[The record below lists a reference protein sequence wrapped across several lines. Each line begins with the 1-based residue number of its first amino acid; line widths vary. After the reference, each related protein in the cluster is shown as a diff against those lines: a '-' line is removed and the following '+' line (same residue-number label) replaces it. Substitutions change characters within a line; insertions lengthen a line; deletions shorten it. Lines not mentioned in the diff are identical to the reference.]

1 MNITEAKKPLTNMD
15 KPRITIKDFQKGMA
29 ESAYLGFE
37 EFRGLD
43 ITSKKGAC
51 FPNKS
56 YAEEADL
63 DATGYIVKLVNDGTN
78 FWAITDDDKIWKRTG
93 ANTWADVTAAGSDT
107 GMAGGIYW
115 KGYVACIADADID
128 WYHITTNA
136 LTGWDAAITSGG
148 TTKPAVHASDDCLY
162 IGSGRYVDKIE
173 ENTGQDF
180 APGTSASYT
189 VTKAA
194 LDLPEGELIS
204 AIHEVGDYL
213 AIVGIKKVYLWDKVS
228 TSFEMPV
235 NFNREINTSVAYN
248 NNVYCQVGARGEWFV
263 TNGTTAQFVSQI
275 PNTFLS
281 GYITASNATVKNEII
296 YFTISSTSGAYV
308 GKCGIYSLN
317 PKTGAIA
324 LEHLSSQGATGVQIT
339 ALAEMTGTTDGLMV
353 AWYLDG
359 DPDTYGV
366 DVVSSNYGSDT
377 AYFISPFYRANYNYE
392 KKAFQKVE
400 IQLTKP
406 MASGDSISIWYRTAQ
421 NETFTSARL
430 IGTMSYSADGAIQSK
445 VLPFAQNV
453 DSIQFKVSLND
464 EAELLEVTVW

>member
-37 EFRGLD
+37 EIRGLD

-56 YAEEADL
+56 YAEETDL
-63 DATGYIVKLVNDGTN
+63 DATANIVKLVHDGTN
-78 FWAITDDDKIWKRTG
+78 YWAITDDNKIWKRTSSD
-93 ANTWADVTAAGSDT
+93 TWTDVTAVGADT
-107 GMAGGIYW
+107 GIAGGIYW

-148 TTKPAVHASDDCLY
+148 TVKPAVHASDDCLY
-162 IGSGRYVDKIE
+162 IGSGRYVDKIAE
-173 ENTGQDF
+173 DTDF
-180 APGTSASYT
+180 VPGTADTYT
-189 VTKAA
+189 VTTAA

-263 TNGTTAQFVSQI
+263 TNGTSAQFVSQI

-281 GYITASNATVKNEII
+281 GYIKARNAVLYNEII
-296 YFTISSTSGAYV
+296 YFSISDPTEYT

-324 LEHLSSQGATGVQIT
+324 LEHLSSQGATGVEINSLLGMSDS
-339 ALAEMTGTTDGLMV
+339 ANSLMV
-353 AWYLDG
+353 AWTLND
-359 DPDTYGV
+359 DTDTYGV
-366 DVVSSNYGSDT
+366 DIASANGYASDT
-377 AYFISPFYRANYNYE
+377 AYFISPFYRANYSYE

-406 MASGDSISIWYRTAQ
+406 MASGDSVGVWYRTAQ
-421 NETFTSARL
+421 NGSWTS
-430 IGTMSYSADGAIQSK
+430 IGTMSYSGDGALQSK